1 MAASLDGLSLKKPT
15 LLNNRYME
23 KRKNTKDLY
32 NVYAKKATMLEHY
45 QMCVCY
51 LNPHGRRSVYDIV
64 ELILREKYSL
74 SWQTKII
81 RRALSSVRGERNATI
96 TIKEFNFSENI
107 TDILANYVKRNF
119 LKMVG
124 TFKQSGRYPL
134 FFRQLVENYS

>member
-1 MAASLDGLSLKKPT
+1 METIKKT
-15 LLNNRYME
+15 T
-23 KRKNTKDLY
+23 TKLFEAY
-32 NVYAKKATMLEHY
+32 TKKATLLEHY

-51 LNPHGRRSVYDIV
+51 LNPNGRRSVFDII

-74 SWQTKII
+74 HWQAKII
-81 RRALSSVRGERNATI
+81 RRSISSARESRTNTI
-96 TIKEFNFSENI
+96 VIKEFNFTENI

>member
-1 MAASLDGLSLKKPT
+1 METIKKT
-15 LLNNRYME
+15 T
-23 KRKNTKDLY
+23 TKLFEEY
-32 NVYAKKATMLEHY
+32 TKKATLLEHY

-51 LNPHGRRSVYDIV
+51 LNPNGRRSVFDIV

-74 SWQTKII
+74 HWQAKII
-81 RRALSSVRGERNATI
+81 RRSISSARESRTNTI
-96 TIKEFNFSENI
+96 VIKEFNFTENVN
-107 TDILANYVKRNF
+107 DILSNYVKKNF